1 MAPSVWQILIVV
13 ILVFLL
19 FGAGK
24 MPRVMGDL
32 AQGIKSFKK
41 GLKDEDDGGADVAAK
56 EISKDAEKTDA

>member
-32 AQGIKSFKK
+32 AAGIKSFKK
-41 GLKDEDDGGADVAAK
+41 GLKDEDGEANANAK
-56 EISKDAEKTDA
+56 EIAADKEKTDA

>member
-13 ILVFLL
+13 VLIFLL

-41 GLKDEDDGGADVAAK
+41 GLKDEDEGGTDVVAK
-56 EISKDAEKTDA
+56 EIAKDTEKTDA